1 MLDMVSPT
9 LPIEPKVLATARHA
23 VREAGDL
30 ALRWFRP
37 GQGTAAEVSYK
48 HGGSPVTEADLA
60 VDTFL
65 KNRLGAAAPG
75 FGWLSEET
83 VDDSSRLTRRFA
95 WVVDPIDGTRSF
107 ARGDADW
114 TVAVGIV
121 ADGVPV
127 AGFVYAPVTDEMFE
141 ATPGDVSRRNGEPIT
156 PTGRDTLSDAF
167 VAGPRPLLDRL
178 VAGPVPFRQAPRI
191 HSLAFRM
198 VRVAD
203 GTVDAGL
210 ASEKAHDWDLAAAHA
225 ILSGAGTTLIGASGK
240 VPTYNRPSTMHEPL
254 AAGTDRLARDLAAR
268 IAGPGRDR

>member
-1 MLDMVSPT
+1 MMSST
-9 LPIEPKVLATARHA
+9 IAIEPQVLATARDA
-23 VREAGDL
+23 AREAGRL

-65 KNRLGAAAPG
+65 KNRLGAAAPAY
-75 FGWLSEET
+75 GWLSEET
-83 VDDSSRLTRRFA
+83 LDDQTRLTRPMA
-95 WVVDPIDGTRSF
+95 WVVDPIDGTRAF

-114 TVAVGIV
+114 TVAIGIV

-127 AGFVYAPVTDEMFE
+127 AGFVFAPVSDEMFE
-141 ATPGDVSRRNGEPIT
+141 MSPGDVSRRNGEPIS
-156 PTGRDTLSDAF
+156 PTGRDTLADAF
-167 VAGPRPLLDRL
+167 VAGPRPLLDQL
-178 VAGPVPFRQAPRI
+178 GAGPVPFRQAPRI

-210 ASEKAHDWDLAAAHA
+210 AGEKAHDWDLAAAHA
-225 ILSGAGTTLIGASGK
+225 ILTGAGATLVGASGQ
-240 VPTYNRPSTMHEPL
+240 VPTYNRHTTMHEPL
-254 AAGTDRLARDLAAR
+254 AAGGERLARDLAAR
-268 IAGPGRDR
+268 LASPGRHR